1 MRTTLLWAICIVIG
15 CTDDSAVDGGVG
27 PDAPVPDA
35 ASDAFSVDGASNGV
49 DGGFRDAALD
59 VGNSGSPDAGALD
72 SGALDSSADGGIS
85 YQTGTSVVTTL
96 GAAEGE
102 EEGGLRVFKGI
113 PFAAPPVGAR
123 RLRAT
128 EPAAPWTGTLR
139 ADDFG
144 PACPQS
150 LNTNVD
156 EDCLTLNVW
165 GHLDDTPR
173 PVMVWIYG
181 GGFVTGDSGLPL
193 YDGADLARDADVVV
207 VSINYRLGV
216 LGGLAI
222 PELQAEDARGAAG
235 NMGLLDQIQALRWL
249 SSNLRAFGGDP
260 GNVTVFGESAGAIS
274 TCALMGAPEADG
286 LFHKAIMQSG
296 NCVTMSA
303 LDAGALGAED
313 GALVVG
319 ERFMERLGCD
329 DAVDRLACLRGLPVD
344 DFVDVLGVGELLGGL
359 LSADLTGPVVD
370 GVVLPELP
378 YQRIARGDA
387 PSRPLIV
394 GSNGNEGR
402 LFTAAQVILTRAA
415 FRATIEEL
423 VGEEAAAQIVALYSF
438 IDFPLAKDAFD
449 AFLGELLFNCNSYHT
464 ASAAGAY
471 SYYLMVGPGAFNTP
485 YGPLHTADIFYVFG
499 NFTSSGVVPSLFDL
513 ELSERL
519 QVAWGSFARTGEP
532 SIAGG
537 WPLAEGTN
545 PRYLRL
551 GLTTTRETE
560 FRRGRCESIREIG
573 LLP

>member
-1 MRTTLLWAICIVIG
+1 MRRTVLWAIVLIFG
-15 CTDDSAVDGGVG
+15 CTDNSVVDGGMG
-27 PDAPVPDA
+27 PDAQSIDVFEDAQVPPD
-35 ASDAFSVDGASNGV
+35 SS
-49 DGGFRDAALD
+49 
-59 VGNSGSPDAGALD
+59 DAGAD
-72 SGALDSSADGGIS
+72 ATTDVSADALSADALSADALSADAGTVPYQGGTDI
-85 YQTGTSVVTTL
+85 TTTD
-96 GAAEGE
+96 GEVEGE
-102 EEGGLRVFKGI
+102 EEGTLRVFKGI
-113 PFAAPPVGAR
+113 PFAAPPVGER

-128 EPAAPWTGTLR
+128 EPAAPYDGTLR
-139 ADDFG
+139 ADEFG

-150 LNTNVD
+150 LSGNTD

-165 GHLDDTPR
+165 GHLDDRPR

-181 GGFVTGDSGLPL
+181 GGFVTGDSGLAL

-216 LGGLAI
+216 LGGLAL

-249 SSNLRAFGGDP
+249 ASNLRAFGGDP

-274 TCALMGAPEADG
+274 TCALMGAPDADT

-296 NCVTMSA
+296 NCVTMSS
-303 LDAGALGAED
+303 LDAGALGTEE
-313 GALVVG
+313 GALAVG

-329 DAVDRLACLRGLPVD
+329 DAADRLACLRALPVD
-344 DFVDVLGVGELLGGL
+344 DFVDVLGVADLLGGL

-378 YQRIARGDA
+378 YDRIARGDA
-387 PSRPLIV
+387 PPRPLII

-402 LFTAAQVILTRAA
+402 LFTATQVILTRAA
-415 FRATIEEL
+415 FRRTISEL
-423 VGEEAAAQIVALYSF
+423 VGEETAAQIVALYSF
-438 IDFPLAKDAFD
+438 IEFPLAKDAFD

-464 ASAAGAY
+464 AEAAGAY
-471 SYYLMVGPGAFNTP
+471 SYYLMIGPGALNTP

-499 NFTSSGVVPSLFDL
+499 NFTSSGIVPSLFDL
-513 ELSERL
+513 DISERL

-532 SIAGG
+532 SVSGG
-537 WPLAEGTN
+537 WPVAEGAT
-545 PRYLRL
+545 PEYLRI
-551 GLTTTRETE
+551 GLTTTRESE
-560 FRRGRCESIREIG
+560 FRRGRCDSIRELG

>member
-1 MRTTLLWAICIVIG
+1 MRNIIIFGASIILG
-15 CTDDSAVDGGVG
+15 CTDISALDGGVG
-27 PDAPVPDA
+27 PDVEQTDASARTEDA
-35 ASDAFSVDGASNGV
+35 ASDGAA
-49 DGGFRDAALD
+49 RDSTAA
-59 VGNSGSPDAGALD
+59 D
-72 SGALDSSADGGIS
+72 SGEADSGRRDSGVQDSGLRDSGFQDSGVA
-85 YQTGTSVVTTL
+85 YQSGTNITTTH
-96 GAAEGE
+96 GDVEGE

-113 PFAAPPVGAR
+113 PFAAPPVDAL

-128 EPAAPWTGTLR
+128 EPPNPWASLR
-139 ADDFG
+139 ADEFG

-165 GHLDDTPR
+165 GHMDDRPR

-181 GGFVTGDSGLPL
+181 GGFVSGDSGLAL

-222 PELQAEDARGAAG
+222 PELQAEDARGATG

-260 GNVTVFGESAGAIS
+260 DNVTVFGESAGAIS

-296 NCVTMSA
+296 NCVTMST
-303 LDAGALGAED
+303 LDAGALGTED
-313 GALVVG
+313 GAFAVG
-319 ERFMERLGCD
+319 ERFMERLGCA
-329 DAVDRLACLRGLPVD
+329 DAADRLACLRALSVEE
-344 DFVDVLGVGELLGGL
+344 FVEVLGVGELLGGI

-378 YQRIARGDA
+378 YERIARGDA
-387 PSRPLIV
+387 PPRPLIV

-402 LFTAAQVILTRAA
+402 LFTATQIILTRGA
-415 FRATIEEL
+415 FRTTIAEL
-423 VGEEAAAQIVALYSF
+423 VGDEVAAQIIALYSLF
-438 IDFPLAKDAFD
+438 DFPLAKDAFD
-449 AFLGELLFNCNSYHT
+449 AFLGELLFNCNGYHT
-464 ASAAGAY
+464 AVAGRGY
-471 SYYLMVGPGAFNTP
+471 NYYLMVGPGPFNTP
-485 YGPLHTADIFYVFG
+485 YGPLHTADVFYVFG
-499 NFTSSGVVPSLFDL
+499 NFTSSGVVPSIVDL

-519 QVAWGSFARTGEP
+519 QVAWGSFAHTGSP
-532 SIAGG
+532 SITGG
-537 WPLAEGTN
+537 WPIAEGAS
-545 PRYLRL
+545 PEHLRL

-560 FRRGRCESIREIG
+560 FRDGRCESIRELG